1 MLKLATL
8 LNSQDSLAPGP
19 AVGDLAL
26 ARVQLLGPEA
36 DDRRRHLKKGDE
48 GGENGR
54 EKLRSALSIQ
64 H

>member
-36 DDRRRHLKKGDE
+36 DDRRRHLKKGTK
-48 GGENGR
+48 GGKTG
-54 EKLRSALSIQ
+54 EKSFGQ